1 MNAVVKFAS
10 TAKIREYEIYSVTR
24 IAIGERVIVK
34 RLWVFAIPSS
44 NLSSYYAITTWG
56 PLMGPM
62 LCTKESR
69 YARMQ
74 LRSAVCTRLSALC
87 VERTACRVEHRGAQ
101 RNAWLCHAPQFDSR
115 LRLLQRAHSQPPVQ
129 RSAGNKRLHE
139 IQYFRTCHSSKPLH
153 LQQSMIRLRSYQIHQ
168 TFPSRRYYIHVRVD
182 ATRWR
187 SFLFLLCNRNARCSS
202 TSGSNLLP
210 VRLHRAIDN
219 GAATTTSHYVHV
231 RSCFL
236 SIGHAFVSTDFFPDT
251 FLSLTMIKEHVLSRA
266 THLHFFSLCVAPV
279 KETNLRTY

>member
-10 TAKIREYEIYSVTR
+10 TVKIREYEIYSVTR
-24 IAIGERVIVK
+24 IAIGELVIVK

-74 LRSAVCTRLSALC
+74 LRSAVCTGLSALC

-129 RSAGNKRLHE
+129 RSARNKRLHE

-168 TFPSRRYYIHVRVD
+168 TFPSRRYYIHVRAD
-182 ATRWR
+182 ATR
-187 SFLFLLCNRNARCSS
+187 
-202 TSGSNLLP
+202 
-210 VRLHRAIDN
+210 
-219 GAATTTSHYVHV
+219 
-231 RSCFL
+231 
-236 SIGHAFVSTDFFPDT
+236 
-251 FLSLTMIKEHVLSRA
+251 
-266 THLHFFSLCVAPV
+266 
-279 KETNLRTY
+279 